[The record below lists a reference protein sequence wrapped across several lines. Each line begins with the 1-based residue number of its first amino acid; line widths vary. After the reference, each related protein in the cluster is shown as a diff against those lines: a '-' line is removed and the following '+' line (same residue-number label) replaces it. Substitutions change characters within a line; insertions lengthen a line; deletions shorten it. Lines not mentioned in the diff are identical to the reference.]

1 MAGEKAKW
9 LTVAPLVGVLTAWAA
24 RIIRGRAESAPEPV
38 ASAADSDAAPEDVVE
53 AR

>member
-24 RIIRGRAESAPEPV
+24 RIIRGRTESPTEQAEA
-38 ASAADSDAAPEDVVE
+38 AGDSAATEHPTG
-53 AR
+53 